1 MKRPPLVDPRVMI
14 RRAKQRRREGVVW
27 AKVPI
32 PADVWDDLMRQGP
45 DAEERIIKA
54 LRRVAKERPRKRR

>member
-1 MKRPPLVDPRVMI
+1 MI